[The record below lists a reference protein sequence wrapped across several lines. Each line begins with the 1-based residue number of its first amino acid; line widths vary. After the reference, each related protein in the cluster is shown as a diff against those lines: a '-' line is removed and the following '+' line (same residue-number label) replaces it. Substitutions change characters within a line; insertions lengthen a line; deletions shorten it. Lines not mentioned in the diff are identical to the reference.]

1 MAERIPHSEPHPDVA
16 GYLLGTLQDDET
28 RTFLDHL
35 DSCDACR
42 VELDQLA
49 GLPELLTDVPDS
61 WSLPAGLEDRA
72 FAAVEAA
79 AQGVGAGTGTA
90 AGTSAGT
97 GTAAGTS
104 AGTGTAAGT
113 STGTGTAAG
122 TSTGTAAG
130 TGDAGELTTITPI
143 TAARRRSRGPRRPQ
157 RLLIAAAAAA
167 AVIIAGVATLSSL
180 RTSTPAPLTT
190 IRLISADGGPAHG
203 SATVRT
209 TPAGLTIDMTVDGLA
224 PTPKGRIYTCW
235 LVAND
240 DTLAHPDRVSVG
252 SFLVR
257 GRTVHVH
264 WTSAADL
271 ERFPHLGVTVEPD
284 NGNPSHQG
292 PKVLIGS

>member
-1 MAERIPHSEPHPDVA
+1 
-16 GYLLGTLQDDET
+16 
-28 RTFLDHL
+28 
-35 DSCDACR
+35 
-42 VELDQLA
+42 
-49 GLPELLTDVPDS
+49 
-61 WSLPAGLEDRA
+61 
-72 FAAVEAA
+72 
-79 AQGVGAGTGTA
+79 
-90 AGTSAGT
+90 
-97 GTAAGTS
+97 
-104 AGTGTAAGT
+104 
-113 STGTGTAAG
+113 
-122 TSTGTAAG
+122 
-130 TGDAGELTTITPI
+130 
-143 TAARRRSRGPRRPQ
+143 
-157 RLLIAAAAAA
+157 
-167 AVIIAGVATLSSL
+167 
-180 RTSTPAPLTT
+180 LTT

-271 ERFPHLGVTVEPD
+271 DRFPHLGVTVEPD

-292 PKVLIGS
+292 PKALIGS

>member
-28 RTFLDHL
+28 RAFLDHL
-35 DSCDACR
+35 DSCDACQI
-42 VELDQLA
+42 ELDQLA

-61 WSLPAGLEDRA
+61 WSLPAGLEDRT
-72 FAAVEAA
+72 FGAVEAA

-90 AGTSAGT
+90 AGTST
-97 GTAAGTS
+97 
-104 AGTGTAAGT
+104 GTGTAAGT
-113 STGTGTAAG
+113 STGAGTGAAG

-271 ERFPHLGVTVEPD
+271 DRFPHLGVTVEPD

-292 PKVLIGS
+292 PKALIGS

>member
-28 RTFLDHL
+28 RAFLDHL

-61 WSLPAGLEDRA
+61 WSLPAGLEDRT

-79 AQGVGAGTGTA
+79 AQGVGARTGA
-90 AGTSAGT
+90 
-97 GTAAGTS
+97 
-104 AGTGTAAGT
+104 AAGT
-113 STGTGTAAG
+113 STGTGTSAGTGTGAADGTGTGTGTGTGDAAG
-122 TSTGTAAG
+122 TG

-167 AVIIAGVATLSSL
+167 AVIITGVATLSSL

-271 ERFPHLGVTVEPD
+271 DRFPHLGVTVEPD

-292 PKVLIGS
+292 PKALIGS

>member
-61 WSLPAGLEDRA
+61 WSLPAGLEDRT

-79 AQGVGAGTGTA
+79 AQGVGARTGA
-90 AGTSAGT
+90 
-97 GTAAGTS
+97 
-104 AGTGTAAGT
+104 AAGT
-113 STGTGTAAG
+113 STGAATGTSTVAG

-143 TAARRRSRGPRRPQ
+143 TAARGRSRGPRRPQ

-180 RTSTPAPLTT
+180 RTSTPAPL
-190 IRLISADGGPAHG
+190 
-203 SATVRT
+203 
-209 TPAGLTIDMTVDGLA
+209 
-224 PTPKGRIYTCW
+224 
-235 LVAND
+235 
-240 DTLAHPDRVSVG
+240 
-252 SFLVR
+252 
-257 GRTVHVH
+257 
-264 WTSAADL
+264 
-271 ERFPHLGVTVEPD
+271 
-284 NGNPSHQG
+284 
-292 PKVLIGS
+292 